1 MEAGST
7 ATAFQT
13 ATGNIEAELAAC
25 QRYYFRNSA
34 ASNANTF
41 FANGFNNASTSI
53 YGLYNF
59 PVFMRVAPTLETS
72 GTASHYR
79 IYSAAGFT
87 TCNSVP
93 SLGDGNTSGVIF
105 TAGVASGLTSG
116 QGSVLAANATTS
128 AYLGFSAEL

>member
-1 MEAGST
+1 
-7 ATAFQT
+7 
-13 ATGNIEAELAAC
+13 
-25 QRYYFRNSA
+25 
-34 ASNANTF
+34 
-41 FANGFNNASTSI
+41 
-53 YGLYNF
+53 
-59 PVFMRVAPTLETS
+59 MRVAPTLETS

-79 IYSAAGFT
+79 LYSAAGFT